1 MRVGIRVDSCIF
13 FFFFFLIFSKKF
25 NMQDYIIEFI
35 DR

>member
-1 MRVGIRVDSCIF
+1 MRVGIRVDSCI